1 MMDFEIKIFPIYGLA
16 VGINYWDSWMT
27 EPEQAEEDG
36 ESVHLIQVMLG
47 IFGFSFVFYKEL

>member
-1 MMDFEIKIFPIYGLA
+1 MDFEIKIFPIYGLA